1 MVQSDHTPK
10 MGNFLFVAR
19 THTLDIRQS
28 KSTTIT
34 KKTSNTNFIK
44 IPSEMH
50 GICLKF
56 MDFSIKKTKKQNVTI
71 KNLQSRSTQTN

>member
-28 KSTTIT
+28 KSTPIT
-34 KKTSNTNFIK
+34 TTKNNNRKANKTNFIE

-50 GICLKF
+50 GICLNLWIFQK
-56 MDFSIKKTKKQNVTI
+56 NVTI